1 MGILSG
7 NPKDEPMHYGEVF
20 GTWAFLTTTKGLI
33 ACHQTMLN
41 HTGDKDLHK
50 LLVEVIN
57 QGKQEHDQL
66 ESLLKENNVGLPPSP
81 PERPKANLEDIP
93 VGARLQDPEI
103 SASVSIDINAG
114 LVACSQMMGQCI
126 REDIAQ
132 MFAQF
137 HTNKASLGADFL
149 RLNKE
154 KGWLV
159 PPPLHINKTSM

>member
-50 LLVEVIN
+50 LLVEVID

-103 SASVSIDINAG
+103 SASVSIDINA
-114 LVACSQMMGQCI
+114 
-126 REDIAQ
+126 
-132 MFAQF
+132 
-137 HTNKASLGADFL
+137 
-149 RLNKE
+149 
-154 KGWLV
+154 
-159 PPPLHINKTSM
+159 

>member
-66 ESLLKENNVGLPPSP
+66 ESILKENNVGLPPSP

-93 VGARLQDPEI
+93 VGARFQDPEI

-114 LVACSQMMGQCI
+114 LVACSQIMGQCI

-137 HTNKASLGADFL
+137 HTNKAALGADFL

-159 PPPLHINKTSM
+159 PPPLHINKKSM